1 MTYTYIVNPETGEIL
16 FDLIH
21 DLITQN
27 IRAIKLIAKKLKC
40 GAPLERLTA
49 MLGFKTKEESAI
61 LADHNNTVRDIKEM
75 MALIDQMSTTIA
87 TQAQMIDTRDQLLDE
102 AYLKLESAETELII
116 RRKNDEFR
124 QKLTVAK

>member
-1 MTYTYIVNPETGEIL
+1 
-16 FDLIH
+16 
-21 DLITQN
+21 
-27 IRAIKLIAKKLKC
+27 
-40 GAPLERLTA
+40 
-49 MLGFKTKEESAI
+49 
-61 LADHNNTVRDIKEM
+61 

-87 TQAQMIDTRDQLLDE
+87 TQAQMIGTRDQLLDE

>member
-1 MTYTYIVNPETGEIL
+1 M
-16 FDLIH
+16 F
-21 DLITQN
+21 
-27 IRAIKLIAKKLKC
+27 
-40 GAPLERLTA
+40 
-49 MLGFKTKEESAI
+49 GFKTKEESAI

-102 AYLKLESAETELII
+102 AYLKLESVETELII

>member
-1 MTYTYIVNPETGEIL
+1 MNS
-16 FDLIH
+16 
-21 DLITQN
+21 
-27 IRAIKLIAKKLKC
+27 
-40 GAPLERLTA
+40 ERKENK
-49 MLGFKTKEESAI
+49 MFGFKTEEEKAI
-61 LADHNNTVRDIKEM
+61 LADYNNVVRDMKE
-75 MALIDQMSTTIA
+75 LKDLVDQMSTTIA

>member
-1 MTYTYIVNPETGEIL
+1 MEEVS
-16 FDLIH
+16 H
-21 DLITQN
+21 DLHIHSQP
-27 IRAIKLIAKKLKC
+27 IKIKC
-40 GAPLERLTA
+40 GTTLERLTA
-49 MLGFKTKEESAI
+49 MFGFKTEEEKAI
-61 LADHNNTVRDIKEM
+61 LADYNNVVRDMKE
-75 MALIDQMSTTIA
+75 LKDLVDQMSTTIA

>member
-1 MTYTYIVNPETGEIL
+1 M
-16 FDLIH
+16 F
-21 DLITQN
+21 
-27 IRAIKLIAKKLKC
+27 A
-40 GAPLERLTA
+40 
-49 MLGFKTKEESAI
+49 FKTEEEKEI
-61 LADHNNTVRDIKEM
+61 LADYNNVVRDMKE
-75 MALIDQMSTTIA
+75 LKDLVDQMTVTIA

>member
-1 MTYTYIVNPETGEIL
+1 M
-16 FDLIH
+16 F
-21 DLITQN
+21 
-27 IRAIKLIAKKLKC
+27 
-40 GAPLERLTA
+40 
-49 MLGFKTKEESAI
+49 GFKTEEEKEI
-61 LADHNNTVRDIKEM
+61 LADYNNVVRDMKE
-75 MALIDQMSTTIA
+75 LKDLVDQMSATIA

>member
-1 MTYTYIVNPETGEIL
+1 MNS
-16 FDLIH
+16 
-21 DLITQN
+21 
-27 IRAIKLIAKKLKC
+27 
-40 GAPLERLTA
+40 ERKENK
-49 MLGFKTKEESAI
+49 MFGFKTEEEKEI
-61 LADHNNTVRDIKEM
+61 LADYNNVVRDMKE
-75 MALIDQMSTTIA
+75 LKDLVDQMSTTIA